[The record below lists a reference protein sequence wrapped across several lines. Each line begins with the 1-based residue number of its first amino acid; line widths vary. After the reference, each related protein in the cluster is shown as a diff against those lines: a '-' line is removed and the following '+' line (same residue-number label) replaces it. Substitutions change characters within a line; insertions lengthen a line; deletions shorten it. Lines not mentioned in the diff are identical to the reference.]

1 MIHTKHHGGYAAGC
15 RRLFKGGGGS
25 AANYAGLEDLYQE
38 QAASARMLRQQAE
51 TYLPGAVQSYVKATN
66 QVLDD
71 GYVEKQAN
79 NAATDL
85 ANAGA
90 QERAAASRSLAS
102 MGVNP
107 SDPRFSGSMRAT
119 ELSNSA
125 RTAAGKNAART
136 AAENY
141 QLNVAKDA
149 VGTFTGQSNQAAS
162 QMGNAA
168 SGLGS
173 IYTSQANTAANQS
186 AQQANAVGSLVG
198 AGIAGSGIYNSKKD
212 GGRITM
218 PAGLRRRV
226 EQRAMGG
233 GVGGGQQGFFQMQ
246 AITPPPS
253 VQAQPRA
260 DAVGSALGTANMV
273 NGLYKAGTGAS
284 KAAATKTAET
294 AGGKAAETAAG
305 SAANQAAT
313 SGAASAATD
322 AAAGAATD
330 AAAGAATDAAA
341 GAATDA
347 AATATTAA
355 AGEAAAGGAAAAIGA
370 ASAALPWVGA
380 AYAAGKLLDFWADG
394 GEVGTQNPGMTEQ
407 EAEARFAAA
416 EEAGQIRDIRA
427 GGKVPGKWEGNTD
440 NVPALLTEGE
450 HVINAEAAALVGT
463 KQLDALNKQGL
474 ALRAKGYTPG
484 QIMAGARGLT
494 RRAA

>member
-1 MIHTKHHGGYAAGC
+1 MIITKNAGYDASGR

-25 AANYAGLEDLYQE
+25 SANYASLEDLYKE
-38 QAASARMLRQQAE
+38 QAASAKMLREQVE
-51 TYLPGAVQSYVKATN
+51 TYLPGAVQSYVKETN

-71 GYVEKQAN
+71 GYVDKQAAS
-79 NAATDL
+79 AATDL

-107 SDPRFSGSMRAT
+107 SDPRFAGSMRST
-119 ELSNSA
+119 ELSNAA

-173 IYTSQANTAANQS
+173 IYTSQANMAANQS
-186 AQQANAVGSLVG
+186 AQQASAVGSLVG
-198 AGIAGSGIYNSKKD
+198 AGIAGYGIYNSKKD
-212 GGRITM
+212 GGRIVM

-233 GVGGGQQGFFQMQ
+233 GVGGGPQGFFQMQ

-273 NGLYKAGTGAS
+273 NGLYKAGTGAG

-294 AGGKAAETAAG
+294 AGGKAAESAASAAG
-305 SAANQAAT
+305 SQATTDAA
-313 SGAASAATD
+313 SSAASAATAD
-322 AAAGAATD
+322 AAATATTD
-330 AAAGAATDAAA
+330 AAAT
-341 GAATDA
+341 AATDA
-347 AATATTAA
+347 AATGAATAA

-380 AYAAGKLLDFWADG
+380 AYAAGKLLDFWANG

-407 EAEARFAAA
+407 EAENRFAAA
-416 EEAGQIRDIRA
+416 EKSGDVRDIRA
-427 GGKVPGKWEGNTD
+427 GGKVPGEWEGNTD

-450 HVINAEAAALVGT
+450 HVINAEAAALVGA
-463 KQLDALNKQGL
+463 KHLDELNKKGL

-484 QIMAGARGLT
+484 QIMSGARGLK
-494 RRAA
+494 RRAV

>member
-1 MIHTKHHGGYAAGC
+1 MLIRTKFDGYLAGV
-15 RRLFKGGGGS
+15 RRLHTSGGNS
-25 AANYAGLEDLYQE
+25 SSANYAGLEDLYEE
-38 QAASARMLRQQAE
+38 QAASAKMLREQAE
-51 TYLPGAVQSYVKATN
+51 TYLPGAVQSYVKETN

-71 GYVEKQAN
+71 GYVDKQAAS
-79 NAATDL
+79 AATDL

-107 SDPRFSGSMRAT
+107 SDPRFAGSMRST
-119 ELSNSA
+119 ELSNAA

-173 IYTSQANTAANQS
+173 IYTSQANMAANQS
-186 AQQANAVGSLVG
+186 AQQASAVGSLVG
-198 AGIAGSGIYNSKKD
+198 AGIAGYGIYNSKKD
-212 GGRITM
+212 GGRIVM

-273 NGLYKAGTGAS
+273 NGLYKAGTGAG
-284 KAAATKTAET
+284 KAAAAKTAET
-294 AGGKAAETAAG
+294 AGGKAAESAASAAG
-305 SAANQAAT
+305 SQATTDAA
-313 SGAASAATD
+313 SSAASAAT
-322 AAAGAATD
+322 A
-330 AAAGAATDAAA
+330 
-341 GAATDA
+341 DA
-347 AATATTAA
+347 AATATTDAAATGAATAA
-355 AGEAAAGGAAAAIGA
+355 AGEAAAGGGAAAIGA

-380 AYAAGKLLDFWADG
+380 AYAAGKLLDFWANG
-394 GEVGTQNPGMTEQ
+394 GEVGTQNPGMTER
-407 EAEARFAAA
+407 EAENRFAAA
-416 EEAGQIRDIRA
+416 EKSGDVRDIRA
-427 GGKVPGKWEGNTD
+427 GGKVPGEWEGNTD

-450 HVINAEAAALVGT
+450 HVINAEAAALVGA
-463 KQLDALNKQGL
+463 KHLDELNKKGL

-484 QIMAGARGLT
+484 QIMSGARGLK
-494 RRAA
+494 RRAV